1 MNKNNQP
8 KPQRFSPWNT
18 FWSVSSLILLIV
30 LAIKFFAFQQVTV
43 VGSSMETNYQNGQR
57 LMVNQIDKDFKRG
70 EVVAI
75 YADKNI
81 AKNADYFTRFS
92 ARFFLKRII
101 AMPQESIEIIDSQVI
116 IYNSQNP
123 EGVILVE
130 PYISDQTKSSEKRRS
145 FYLPK
150 TQLGASEY
158 FVMGDN
164 RSNSTDSRSETL
176 GPIPDY
182 SIFGIES
189 YRIWP
194 LEDFHVFQ
202 SPEYK
207 YESLSDEIK
216 DRRDQIL
223 SKETNLLKIGPP
235 ENTQKR

>member
-1 MNKNNQP
+1 MNKTNEP
-8 KPQRFSPWNT
+8 KIQKFSLWNT
-18 FWSVSSLILLIV
+18 FWSISSLILLVV
-30 LAIKFFAFQQVTV
+30 LVVKFFAFQQVTV
-43 VGSSMETNYQNGQR
+43 VGSSMENNYQNGQR
-57 LMVNQIDKDFKRG
+57 LMVNQIDKNFKRG
-70 EVVAI
+70 EVIAI
-75 YADKNI
+75 YADKNV
-81 AKNADYFTRFS
+81 AKDADYFTRFS

-101 AMPQESIEIIDSQVI
+101 ALPQESIEIIDSNVI
-116 IYNSQNP
+116 IYNSQHP
-123 EGVILVE
+123 QGVMLVE
-130 PYISDQTKSSEKRRS
+130 PYISDQTKASEKKRS

-150 TQLGASEY
+150 TKLESGEY

-164 RSNSTDSRSETL
+164 RSNSNDSRSESL

-207 YESLSDEIK
+207 YETLSDEIK

-223 SKETNLLKIGPP
+223 NKETNLLKIGPL
-235 ENTQKR
+235 ENR